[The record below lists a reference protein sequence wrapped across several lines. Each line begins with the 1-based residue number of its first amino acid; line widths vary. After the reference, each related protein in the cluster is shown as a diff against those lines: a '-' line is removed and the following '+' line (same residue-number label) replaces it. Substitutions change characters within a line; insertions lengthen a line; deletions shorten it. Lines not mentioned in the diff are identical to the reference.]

1 MPDRDRRL
9 SRPVPPSK
17 VTTPAQDRPKAGSC
31 PSGGSDG
38 DAGARRQGDL
48 TVLGFDYGSKRI
60 GAAVGNSLTRTAT
73 ALRTVRA
80 DRNDLKFDAIA
91 ALIREWQPQQLVV
104 GLPLHPDGTEHDTTR
119 LAQRFAR
126 QLQGRFGLPVA
137 LVDERYTSAVAE
149 DAGADDLDAAAA
161 QLIVEQYLQHRQP

>member
-1 MPDRDRRL
+1 MPDRDRHL

-17 VTTPAQDRPKAGSC
+17 ATTPAQDRPKAGSC

-38 DAGARRQGDL
+38 DAGARGQGNL

-60 GAAVGNSLTRTAT
+60 GAAVGNSITRTAT
-73 ALRTVRA
+73 PLRTLRA

-104 GLPLHPDGTEHDTTR
+104 GLPLYPDGAEHDTTR

-149 DAGADDLDAAAA
+149 DAGADDLDTAAA
-161 QLIVEQYLQHRQP
+161 QLIVEQYLQHLQP